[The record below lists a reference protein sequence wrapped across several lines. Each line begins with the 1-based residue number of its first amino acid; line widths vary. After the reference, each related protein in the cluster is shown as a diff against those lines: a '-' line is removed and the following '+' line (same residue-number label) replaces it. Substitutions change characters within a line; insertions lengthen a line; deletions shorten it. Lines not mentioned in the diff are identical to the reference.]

1 MSTPIF
7 YNKFQVRKDIN
18 NLERLKIVNQVL
30 FNKRY
35 GLVTEL
41 SDKYNVSRQFI
52 YDLKSRVLSFCQSD
66 CLSEP
71 APSLKE
77 DSLQAI
83 FTLRLAGACSIS
95 GIQSCMSSFYSS
107 YYCSTGF
114 ISQSLFQAG
123 KQLPGV
129 VEASEVLVC
138 VVYASDE
145 IYGKSQPILIIV
157 EPLSMVILSIEL
169 AQNCQGDTWAVHWQS
184 IQTQGYLP
192 EYIVKDEGKGLQ
204 AGVEL
209 LGEPVEVQSDTFH
222 ALSYKLGKLDKQL
235 LSAAYQAIEKEY
247 RALKRLEATPNHLD
261 RQQEYSQA
269 FQETPK
275 AIEQYQNFHTHYS
288 KLLDC
293 LQVFDKQGFLKDLKQ
308 VKQQFDQALNE
319 LSQLPVSGLKKEIQA
334 IENLKSR
341 LFYFYQVA
349 AQVNQQLYR
358 KYDPVVLPYLVQ
370 AWQLHKTQLKIKH
383 KPQYKAK
390 CKAKESA
397 ILKQVQQY
405 LKAGFL
411 EIKEQVYEQL
421 DSIVQSSSA
430 VECINSWLRN
440 HLNTTK
446 NQITQEHLNLL
457 MFYHNH
463 RRFQSG
469 KRKGKTPMEILTKQ
483 KQEQDWLDLLLQ
495 KIKV

>member
-1 MSTPIF
+1 MFTPIF

-18 NLERLKIVNQVL
+18 NLERLKIANQVL
-30 FNKRY
+30 FNNHY

-41 SDKYNVSRQFI
+41 SNKYNVSRQFI
-52 YDLKSRVLSFCQSD
+52 YDLKSRVFSFCQSD
-66 CLSEP
+66 CLSQP
-71 APSLKE
+71 AQCFKE
-77 DSLQAI
+77 DSLRMI
-83 FTLRLAGACSIS
+83 LTFRLAGACSIS
-95 GIQSCMSSFYSS
+95 GIQSCMSSFCSS

-114 ISQSLFQAG
+114 ISQSLFQVG
-123 KQLPGV
+123 TQLPGV
-129 VEASEVLVC
+129 IEVSDVAEC
-138 VVYASDE
+138 VVYTSDE
-145 IYGKSQPILIIV
+145 IYGKSQPILITV
-157 EPLSMVILSIEL
+157 EPLSMAILSIEL
-169 AQNCQGDTWAVHWQS
+169 AQNCQGDTWAAHWQS
-184 IQTQGYLP
+184 IQSQGYLP
-192 EYIVKDEGKGLQ
+192 TYIVKDEGKGLQ
-204 AGVEL
+204 AGVGL

-222 ALSYKLGKLDKQL
+222 ALSYKLGKLDTQL
-235 LSAAYQAIEKEY
+235 LGQAYQTIEKEY
-247 RALKRLEATPNHLD
+247 RTLTRLEATPNHLD
-261 RQQEYSQA
+261 RQYEYQKACQEAS
-269 FQETPK
+269 K
-275 AIEQYQNFHTHYS
+275 NIEQYQNFHTHYL

-308 VKQQFDQALNE
+308 VKQQFDQTLSQ
-319 LSQLPVSGLKKEIQA
+319 LSQLPLSRLTKEIQA

-349 AQVNQQLYR
+349 AQVNQQLYQ
-358 KYDPVVLPYLVQ
+358 KYDAVVLPYLAQ
-370 AWQLHKTQLKIKH
+370 AWQLHKTQLKIKR

-405 LKAGFL
+405 LKADFL
-411 EIKEQVYEQL
+411 KIKEQVYKQL

-440 HLNTTK
+440 HLHTTK

-483 KQEQDWLDLLLQ
+483 KQERNWLDLLLQ